1 LFFIKAFTTR
11 FYSGR
16 QIILEFQWY
25 RPPPYTAVAE
35 QLASAGGIL
44 LAGEFWLLTIATRIA
59 LDGFRKNKRLKAV
72 SLNQRYDYTN
82 DGCGQMVTVAI
93 EDHTHDPL
101 DEALT

>member
-1 LFFIKAFTTR
+1 MDYDFSHKQIMNTEIYLDEHFFQETFKRVHEKAHTFR
-11 FYSGR
+11 GDR
-16 QIILEFQWY
+16 LK
-25 RPPPYTAVAE
+25 P
-35 QLASAGGIL
+35 
-44 LAGEFWLLTIATRIA
+44 WLLTIATRIA